1 MNEPPYPIKVGFV
14 EGEFVLMYFV
24 IDLGR
29 HNFDKTVVVFL
40 IFWLCTQINASFT
53 ITSFFNSQAELWS
66 NDPNQFVEDEDEETF
81 SYSVRISAQEIIL
94 VWAFTVCCYVRED
107 FFFFSSKTIHKP
119 KPICR
124 FRRWRKDLKVRYKNY
139 VMQQIA

>member
-1 MNEPPYPIKVGFV
+1 MMNEPPYPIKVGFV
-14 EGEFVLMYFV
+14 EGEFVLMHFV
-24 IDLGR
+24 TDLGR

-40 IFWLCTQINASFT
+40 IFWLCTQINVSFT

-94 VWAFTVCCYVRED
+94 VCAFTVCCYVRED
-107 FFFFSSKTIHKP
+107 FFFF
-119 KPICR
+119 
-124 FRRWRKDLKVRYKNY
+124 KNDT
-139 VMQQIA
+139 